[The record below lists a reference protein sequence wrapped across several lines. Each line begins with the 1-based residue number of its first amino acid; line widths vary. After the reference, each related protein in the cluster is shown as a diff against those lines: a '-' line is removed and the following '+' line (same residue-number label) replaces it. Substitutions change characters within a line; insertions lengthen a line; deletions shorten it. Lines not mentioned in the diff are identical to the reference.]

1 MSSPDDDVQRWFA
14 GLSYK
19 VKRELAQTIKDE
31 ADGLADAIK
40 AAAPVKSGA
49 LRDSVKVR
57 RKKNDLD
64 LEVTAGGAATT
75 KGYERSTDYSS
86 VVVVDGRDNS
96 GKSKVAKGSGSG
108 VEYDYAMATEFGT
121 SKEEAQPFFYPTYR
135 ERAPQIRE
143 NIEAA
148 VEKAINS

>member
-1 MSSPDDDVQRWFA
+1 MAKPDDELQSWFD

-19 VKRELAQTIKDE
+19 VKRELAQAIKDE

-40 AAAPVKSGA
+40 QAAPAKSGA

-64 LEVTAGGAATT
+64 LEVTAGGDATT
-75 KGYERSTDYSS
+75 REVR
-86 VVVVDGRDNS
+86 
-96 GKSKVAKGSGSG
+96 AGSG
-108 VEYDYAMATEFGT
+108 VPYDYARAVEFGT
-121 SKEEAQPFFYPTYR
+121 VNAEAEPFFYSTYR
-135 ERAPQIRE
+135 ERAPEIRE

-148 VEKAINS
+148 VERAINS

>member
-1 MSSPDDDVQRWFA
+1 MSGPDDDVQRWFA
-14 GLSYK
+14 SLSYK
-19 VKRELAQTIKDE
+19 VKRDLAQTIKDE

-49 LRDSVKVR
+49 LRDSIKVR

-64 LEVTAGGAATT
+64 LEVTAGGDATVKEVRT
-75 KGYERSTDYSS
+75 
-86 VVVVDGRDNS
+86 
-96 GKSKVAKGSGSG
+96 GSG

>member
-1 MSSPDDDVQRWFA
+1 MADPDDDVQSWFDD
-14 GLSYK
+14 LSYK
-19 VKRELAQTIKDE
+19 VKRELAKAIKDE

-40 AAAPVKSGA
+40 EAAPAKSGA

-64 LEVTAGGAATT
+64 LEVTAGGDTTT
-75 KGYERSTDYSS
+75 K
-86 VVVVDGRDNS
+86 
-96 GKSKVAKGSGSG
+96 KVRAGSG
-108 VEYDYAMATEFGT
+108 VDYDYARAVEFGT
-121 SKEEAQPFFYPTYR
+121 VNAEAEPFFYPTYR

-148 VEKAINS
+148 VERAINS